1 MFEKSVPNYEGAP
14 GLTRKCYLYGEDWIG
29 GGVYLWESRE
39 AAERQY
45 STAWRSMIAEKFGS
59 PPEITYYETPII
71 VDNSRANAMGLQ
83 DQKAVS

>member
-1 MFEKSVPNYEGAP
+1 
-14 GLTRKCYLYGEDWIG
+14 
-29 GGVYLWESRE
+29 
-39 AAERQY
+39 
-45 STAWRSMIAEKFGS
+45 MIAEKFGS